1 MVLVF
6 RESVIFSYNKMGR
19 LRHENRALRQGNVA
33 SLVSLTASD
42 DATTITS
49 TGLLKGGL
57 DASRISSAWIISN
70 AGGVPGAGIG
80 LTAGGTVV
88 SQFGGKLSAIL
99 FCSLDGTSWQQSW
112 IDWPP

>member
-1 MVLVF
+1 
-6 RESVIFSYNKMGR
+6 MGR

-57 DASRISSAWIISN
+57 GFVQRGQSA
-70 AGGVPGAGIG
+70 GMV
-80 LTAGGTVV
+80 
-88 SQFGGKLSAIL
+88 LS
-99 FCSLDGTSWQQSW
+99 
-112 IDWPP
+112 